1 MRPRVLKLL
10 ALGFAAIVVVA
21 VLAPAVPAA
30 DKPPIKIGL
39 ITPKTG
45 NFAQMGIDMAEGF
58 KLYLSEINYQVAGRK
73 IELVEEDEGAQPAQ
87 AVDKVRKLVTHDKV
101 NIVVG
106 LFMAAAAY
114 AAAPVAQEAEVP
126 LVITIAASD
135 DLTQR
140 KASKYLAR
148 VSFTGGE
155 LGHAAGDYAYK
166 KLGWRKVSA
175 IAMDYG
181 WGHET
186 AGAFQRVFEEQG
198 GQVIQKIWTPVNT
211 TDFGPY
217 VASLKPEA
225 DGILD
230 VVTGAASIRLLG
242 ELRKTGVLDKKKVL
256 AAGSATD
263 ETLLTALGDTALGVL
278 SFYPWSAALVIA
290 RAGSIGSAH
299 ATRSGCRVIA
309 PITSAAGKPIRVASK
324 SVRCRELIA
333 QRRENPT
340 DDLTSVLVHAEVDD
354 AVREPRVAGVLLDD
368 QERGGLLAA
377 PVSSRGLRR
386 PQAGEE
392 PLGERPPRARLERL
406 GECVDGGGRDEDV
419 SLGCVAVART
429 PSGPLVTALAGER
442 RRTAFGVDYTD
453 LALRAAWVRGRERLD
468 HGWR

>member
-1 MRPRVLKLL
+1 MKSLVLKLM
-10 ALGFAAIVVVA
+10 ALGLAVVVA
-21 VLAPAVPAA
+21 VGGLSPAVRAA

-45 NFAQMGIDMAEGF
+45 NFAQMGIDMADGF
-58 KLYLSEINYQVAGRK
+58 KLYMSEIDHQVAGRK

-87 AVDKVRKLVTHDKV
+87 AVTKIRKLITHDKV
-101 NIVVG
+101 NLVVG

-114 AAAPVAQEAEVP
+114 AAAPVAQEAEIP
-126 LVITIAASD
+126 LIITIAASD

-186 AGAFQRVFEEQG
+186 AGAFQRVFEELG

-230 VVTGAASIRLLG
+230 VVTGAASIRLIS
-242 ELRKTGVLDKKKVL
+242 ELRKAGVLDKKKVL

-278 SFYPWSAALVIA
+278 SFYPW
-290 RAGSIGSAH
+290 AGAID
-299 ATRSGCRVIA
+299 T
-309 PITSAAGKPIRVASK
+309 P
-324 SVRCRELIA
+324 
-333 QRRENPT
+333 ENK
-340 DDLTSVLVHAEVDD
+340 
-354 AVREPRVAGVLLDD
+354 RF
-368 QERGGLLAA
+368 
-377 PVSSRGLRR
+377 
-386 PQAGEE
+386 
-392 PLGERPPRARLERL
+392 LERIKQATKKEYV
-406 GECVDGGGRDEDV
+406 GTAAAINYGAAMWIVEGIKAVNGDV
-419 SLGCVAVART
+419 ENKDKFFQT
-429 PSGPLVTALAGER
+429 
-442 RRTAFGVDYTD
+442 
-453 LALRAAWVRGRERLD
+453 LRATEIKNSPRGPIKIDKYGHIVQNIYFRRVDKVGNMYQNTVVDVYPSVSQFWKYNPEEYLKQPIYSRD
-468 HGWR
+468 NPPCKHC

>member
-1 MRPRVLKLL
+1 MRKLCAL
-10 ALGFAAIVVVA
+10 ALVTLVAIAAV
-21 VLAPAVPAA
+21 APAVPAA

-45 NFAQMGIDMAEGF
+45 NFAQMGIDMSDGF
-58 KLYLSEINYQVAGRK
+58 KLYLQEIDHQVAGRR
-73 IELVEEDEGAQPAQ
+73 IELVEEDEGAVPAT
-87 AVDKVRKLVTHDKV
+87 AVTKIRKLITHDQV
-101 NIVVG
+101 NMVVG

-126 LVITIAASD
+126 LIITIAASD

-166 KLGWRKVSA
+166 KLGWRKVAA

-186 AGAFQRVFEEQG
+186 AGAFQRVFEELG

-230 VVTGAASIRLLG
+230 VVTGAASIRLIG
-242 ELRKTGVLDKKKVL
+242 ELRKAGVLDKKKVL

-278 SFYPWSAALVIA
+278 SFYPWSAAIDTPENKRFLQKMRQVTKKEYIGTA
-290 RAGSIGSAH
+290 AAINYGAAMWIVEAIRAVNGD
-299 ATRSGCRVIA
+299 V
-309 PITSAAGKPIRVASK
+309 
-324 SVRCRELIA
+324 
-333 QRRENPT
+333 ENKDRFFQT
-340 DDLTSVLVHAEVDD
+340 
-354 AVREPRVAGVLLDD
+354 
-368 QERGGLLAA
+368 
-377 PVSSRGLRR
+377 
-386 PQAGEE
+386 
-392 PLGERPPRARLERL
+392 
-406 GECVDGGGRDEDV
+406 
-419 SLGCVAVART
+419 
-429 PSGPLVTALAGER
+429 
-442 RRTAFGVDYTD
+442 
-453 LALRAAWVRGRERLD
+453 LRATEVKASPRGPIKIDKYGHIVQNVYFRRVDKVGAMYQNTVLD
-468 HGWR
+468 VYPSVSQFWKYNPEEYLKQPIYSRDNPPCRHC

>member
-1 MRPRVLKLL
+1 MKKAL
-10 ALGFAAIVVVA
+10 ALTLVVLIAVVA
-21 VLAPAVPAA
+21 LAAATRAA

-45 NFAQMGIDMAEGF
+45 NFAQMGIDMSDGF
-58 KLYLSEINYQVAGRK
+58 KLYMSQIDHQVAGRK
-73 IELVEEDEGAQPAQ
+73 IEIVEEDEGAVPAT
-87 AVDKVRKLVTHDKV
+87 AVTKIRKLISHDKV

-126 LVITIAASD
+126 LIITIAASD

-140 KASKYLAR
+140 QASKYLAR

-166 KLGWRKVSA
+166 KLGWRKVAA

-186 AGAFQRVFEEQG
+186 AGGFQRVFEELG
-198 GQVIQKIWTPVNT
+198 GQVVQKIWTPVNT

-230 VVTGAASIRLLG
+230 VVTGAASVRLIG
-242 ELRKTGVLDKKKVL
+242 ELRKAGVLDKKKVL

-278 SFYPWSAALVIA
+278 SFYPWSAALDTPENK
-290 RAGSIGSAH
+290 RFLEQ
-299 ATRSGCRVIA
+299 
-309 PITSAAGKPIRVASK
+309 IRRASK
-324 SVRCRELIA
+324 KEYIGTAAAINYGAAMWITEAIKAVNGNVEDKDKFFQTLRATEIKASPRGPIKIDKYGHIIQNVYFRRVDKVGNMYQNTVIDTYPSVS
-333 QRRENPT
+333 QFWKYNP
-340 DDLTSVLVHAEVDD
+340 
-354 AVREPRVAGVLLDD
+354 
-368 QERGGLLAA
+368 
-377 PVSSRGLRR
+377 
-386 PQAGEE
+386 EE
-392 PLGERPPRARLERL
+392 YLKQPIY
-406 GECVDGGGRDEDV
+406 GRDNPP
-419 SLGCVAVART
+419 CK
-429 PSGPLVTALAGER
+429 
-442 RRTAFGVDYTD
+442 YC
-453 LALRAAWVRGRERLD
+453 
-468 HGWR
+468 

>member
-1 MRPRVLKLL
+1 MKTL
-10 ALGFAAIVVVA
+10 ALKVVA
-21 VLAPAVPAA
+21 LGLAVAVAAGGLAPAVGAA

-45 NFAQMGIDMAEGF
+45 NFAQIGIDMADGF
-58 KLYLSEINYQVAGRK
+58 KLYMAEIDYQVAGRK
-73 IELVEEDEGAQPAQ
+73 IELIEEDEGAVPAT
-87 AVDKVRKLVTHDKV
+87 AVTKVRKLITHDKV

-155 LGHAAGDYAYK
+155 LGHAAGDYAYR

-186 AGAFQRVFEEQG
+186 AGAFQRVFEELG
-198 GQVIQKIWTPVNT
+198 GQVVQKIWTPVNT

-242 ELRKTGVLDKKKVL
+242 ELRKAGVLDKKKVL

-278 SFYPWSAALVIA
+278 SFYPWSAAIDTPENKRFLQRIKQATKKEYVGTAAAINYGA
-290 RAGSIGSAH
+290 AMWIIEALKAVKGNVEDKEKFFQTLRATEIKSSPRGPIKIDKYGH
-299 ATRSGCRVIA
+299 IIQNIYFRRVDKVGNVYQNTVVEVYPSVSQFWKYNPEEYLKQ
-309 PITSAAGKPIRVASK
+309 PIY
-324 SVRCRELIA
+324 
-333 QRRENPT
+333 
-340 DDLTSVLVHAEVDD
+340 
-354 AVREPRVAGVLLDD
+354 
-368 QERGGLLAA
+368 
-377 PVSSRGLRR
+377 
-386 PQAGEE
+386 
-392 PLGERPPRARLERL
+392 
-406 GECVDGGGRDEDV
+406 GRDNPP
-419 SLGCVAVART
+419 CK
-429 PSGPLVTALAGER
+429 
-442 RRTAFGVDYTD
+442 
-453 LALRAAWVRGRERLD
+453 
-468 HGWR
+468 HC

>member
-1 MRPRVLKLL
+1 MTMLALKLV
-10 ALGFAAIVVVA
+10 ALGLAGAVA
-21 VLAPAVPAA
+21 VGGLAPAACAA

-58 KLYLSEINYQVAGRK
+58 KLYLSEIDYQVAGRK
-73 IELVEEDEGAQPAQ
+73 IELFEEDEGAQPAQ
-87 AVDKVRKLVTHDKV
+87 AVTKVRKLITHDKV

-186 AGAFQRVFEEQG
+186 AGAFQRVFEELG

-211 TDFGPY
+211 ADFGPY

-230 VVTGAASIRLLG
+230 VVTGAASIRLIG
-242 ELRKTGVLDKKKVL
+242 ELRKAGVLDKKKVL

-263 ETLLTALGDTALGVL
+263 ETLLAALGDTALGVL
-278 SFYPWSAALVIA
+278 SFYPWSAALDTPENKRFLQRIKQVTKKDYVGTAAAINYGAALWIA
-290 RAGSIGSAH
+290 EAIKTVGGDVENKEKFFQTLRATEIKSSPRG
-299 ATRSGCRVIA
+299 
-309 PITSAAGKPIRVASK
+309 PIRIDKYGHIVQNIYFRRVDKAGALYQNTVVETYP
-324 SVRCRELIA
+324 SVS
-333 QRRENPT
+333 QFWKYNPEEY
-340 DDLTSVLVHAEVDD
+340 LKQ
-354 AVREPRVAGVLLDD
+354 PIY
-368 QERGGLLAA
+368 
-377 PVSSRGLRR
+377 SRDN
-386 PQAGEE
+386 
-392 PLGERPPRARLERL
+392 PP
-406 GECVDGGGRDEDV
+406 CKY
-419 SLGCVAVART
+419 C
-429 PSGPLVTALAGER
+429 
-442 RRTAFGVDYTD
+442 
-453 LALRAAWVRGRERLD
+453 
-468 HGWR
+468 

>member
-1 MRPRVLKLL
+1 MRKLCAL
-10 ALGFAAIVVVA
+10 ALVTLVAIAAV
-21 VLAPAVPAA
+21 APAVPAA

-45 NFAQMGIDMAEGF
+45 NFAQMGIDMSDGF
-58 KLYLSEINYQVAGRK
+58 KLYLQEIDHQVAGRR
-73 IELVEEDEGAQPAQ
+73 IELVEEDEGAVPAT
-87 AVDKVRKLVTHDKV
+87 AVTKIRKLITHDQV
-101 NIVVG
+101 NMVVG

-126 LVITIAASD
+126 LIITIAASD

-166 KLGWRKVSA
+166 KLGWRKVAA

-186 AGAFQRVFEEQG
+186 AGAFQRVFEELG

-230 VVTGAASIRLLG
+230 VVTGAASIRLIG
-242 ELRKTGVLDKKKVL
+242 ELRKAGVLDKKKVL

-278 SFYPWSAALVIA
+278 SFYPWSAAIDTPENKRFLQKMRQVTKKEYIGTA
-290 RAGSIGSAH
+290 AAINYGAAMWIVEAIRAVNGD
-299 ATRSGCRVIA
+299 V
-309 PITSAAGKPIRVASK
+309 
-324 SVRCRELIA
+324 
-333 QRRENPT
+333 ENKDRFFQT
-340 DDLTSVLVHAEVDD
+340 
-354 AVREPRVAGVLLDD
+354 
-368 QERGGLLAA
+368 
-377 PVSSRGLRR
+377 
-386 PQAGEE
+386 
-392 PLGERPPRARLERL
+392 
-406 GECVDGGGRDEDV
+406 
-419 SLGCVAVART
+419 
-429 PSGPLVTALAGER
+429 
-442 RRTAFGVDYTD
+442 
-453 LALRAAWVRGRERLD
+453 LRATEVKASPRGAIKIDKYGHIVQNVYFRRVDKVGAMYQNTVLD
-468 HGWR
+468 VYPSVSQFWKYNPEEYLKQPIYSRDNPPCRHC